1 MNERIDEIDDLE
13 ASGILENHPN
23 EEKEN
28 EENSNRSV
36 EDLKTIE
43 ELKRSKVVEAVQ
55 ASTVYNNLSEI
66 PGLNTREFLNSIVD
80 MYMVLDAKTPGN
92 PEYIDFESLNI
103 IINSVKEHEID
114 LVQNGI
120 VTNDDGTINKIE
132 SAEQIHDMTG
142 IPVSQILA
150 QNKYDNSF
158 EISNVKYNASSQQK
172 MFEVILGNCDG
183 DTKEAESIFNNY
195 MKQQRAMQKF
205 LDENKELKLTEK
217 DETPRVKGT
226 KFKIAGKEVEVTS
239 VVNSAA
245 FKQLK
250 GKKLTYL
257 GTHTYKYM
265 ETLEDVDI
273 IQLGYDYNIFDK
285 DIPDEKKQEYLQ
297 NLKEIQEKHPN
308 NKFINKMLDKNGNIN
323 FAKAV
328 AFAKI
333 FEKNY
338 NNEKNKVDL
347 EEYLKED
354 SIELFKM
361 DTPKK
366 RQFVLDIYIGSTSKD
381 EYTKKLAQDLLSRTK
396 SQGVELFSKDWGDLT
411 PEMVLNIYNSE
422 FTTDYKADSPNFKR
436 LIEMRKLNSL
446 TAEGKFDKIRYSIEN
461 QEKINIELPSSNEKK
476 SFSKISDR
484 VEILK
489 SQIKDLGMGNARR
502 EKEIEI
508 ANVLDKLE
516 FKGADCANALT
527 VKLLYA
533 KLCERDYALSHGK
546 YPETKEEKAYAY
558 KNLIAHTDANALSR
572 YMKRNPAIF
581 GDFVKDIQN
590 MDIKEVENML
600 EENRLKNSKENISLD
615 KLMGEVEYA
624 GIKGAEKD
632 LAVSEK
638 VADFKMKVAL
648 LRKYEKLYNKKKNI
662 SPEEKAEAKENFE
675 KYKEEFK
682 KNLRELPIAYKTS
695 AQVLRN
701 LEGNLTKKTQEE
713 IFKVIKDSIIE
724 EKEKVQKEEKETPI
738 SKIKKRRYIRKISK
752 DREQKLQEV
761 LNGKRDSMKAGE
773 ISRISLE
780 DKTKISED
788 KRAKMEEEFRK
799 IMQPEKYGKIADEA
813 SKNSEEKTQEDKSK
827 EETALTK
834 PKENRFLKF
843 LQDTFDLAGKAGEQI
858 VNGSQKA
865 AENIGNFVNNIGK
878 VQKNKAIKDAKDKLP
893 KEDAEK
899 VEKMYKEPEDK
910 SKEWIVS
917 KEVLEENKAKAKKDK
932 QQEKERQEQKDRQ
945 KSEQK
950 TVPTGPENAGGR

>member
-158 EISNVKYNASSQQK
+158 EISNVRYNASSQQK

-183 DTKEAESIFNNY
+183 DTKEANIIYNNY
-195 MKQQRAMQKF
+195 MKQQRAKEKF

-217 DETPRVKGT
+217 DKTPRVKGK

-297 NLKEIQEKHPN
+297 DLKEIQEKHPN

-366 RQFVLDIYIGSTSKD
+366 RQFLLDIYIGSTSKD

-461 QEKINIELPSSNEKK
+461 QGKNDIEFSSSNEKK
-476 SFSKISDR
+476 AFSKVSDR

-489 SQIKDLGMGNARR
+489 SQIKELGMGNARR

-516 FKGADCANALT
+516 FKGTDCANALT

-558 KNLIAHTDANALSR
+558 KNLVAHTDANALSQ

-581 GDFVKDIQN
+581 GDFIADVQN
-590 MDIKEVENML
+590 MDIKEVEKML
-600 EENRLKNSKENISLD
+600 EQNRLKSSKENISID
-615 KLMGEVEYA
+615 KLMKEVEYA
-624 GIKGAEKD
+624 GIKGGEKD
-632 LAVSEK
+632 LEVNEK
-638 VADFKMKVAL
+638 VVDFRMKLAL
-648 LRKYEKLYNKKKNI
+648 LRKYEKMAGKRNI
-662 SPEEKAEAKENFE
+662 SSEEKAEAKENFE

-682 KNLRELPIAYKTS
+682 KTLRELPTAYKTS
-695 AQVLRN
+695 ALVLRI
-701 LEGNLTKKTQEE
+701 LEGNLNKRTQEE

-724 EKEKVQKEEKETPI
+724 EKEKVQEEEKETLI
-738 SKIKKRRYIRKISK
+738 SKIKKWRDIRKISK
-752 DREQKLQEV
+752 DREQKLQDI
-761 LNGKRDSMKAGE
+761 LDGKRDVMKASE
-773 ISRISLE
+773 VSRISLE
-780 DKTKISED
+780 DKTKISEA
-788 KRAKMEEEFRK
+788 RAAKMDREFRK
-799 IMQPEKYGKIADEA
+799 AMQPEKYGKIDDKP
-813 SKNSEEKTQEDKSK
+813 SKTSKEKAQENKSK
-827 EETALTK
+827 EETSLTK
-834 PKENRFLKF
+834 PKENRILKF

>member
-158 EISNVKYNASSQQK
+158 EISNVRYNASSQQK

-183 DTKEAESIFNNY
+183 DTKEANIIYNNY
-195 MKQQRAMQKF
+195 MKQQRAKEKF

-217 DETPRVKGT
+217 DKTPRVKGK

-297 NLKEIQEKHPN
+297 DLKEIQEKHPN

-366 RQFVLDIYIGSTSKD
+366 RQFLLDIYIGSTSKD

-461 QEKINIELPSSNEKK
+461 QGKNDIEFSSSNEKK
-476 SFSKISDR
+476 AFSKVSDR

-489 SQIKDLGMGNARR
+489 SQIKELGMGNARR

-516 FKGADCANALT
+516 FKGTDCANALT

-558 KNLIAHTDANALSR
+558 KNLVAHTDANALSQ

-581 GDFVKDIQN
+581 GDFIADVQN
-590 MDIKEVENML
+590 MDIKEVEKML
-600 EENRLKNSKENISLD
+600 EQNRLKSSKENISID
-615 KLMGEVEYA
+615 KLMKEVEYA
-624 GIKGAEKD
+624 GIKGGEKD
-632 LAVSEK
+632 LEVNEK
-638 VADFKMKVAL
+638 VVDFRMKLAL
-648 LRKYEKLYNKKKNI
+648 LRKYEKMAGKRNI
-662 SPEEKAEAKENFE
+662 SSEEKAEAKENFE

-682 KNLRELPIAYKTS
+682 KTLRELPTAYKTS
-695 AQVLRN
+695 ALVLRI
-701 LEGNLTKKTQEE
+701 LEGNLNKRTQEE

-724 EKEKVQKEEKETPI
+724 EKEKVQEEEKETLI
-738 SKIKKRRYIRKISK
+738 SKIKKWRDIRKISK
-752 DREQKLQEV
+752 DREQKLQDI
-761 LNGKRDSMKAGE
+761 LDGKRDVMKASE
-773 ISRISLE
+773 VSRISLE
-780 DKTKISED
+780 DKTKISEA
-788 KRAKMEEEFRK
+788 RAAKMDREFRK
-799 IMQPEKYGKIADEA
+799 AMQPEKYGKIDDKP
-813 SKNSEEKTQEDKSK
+813 SKTSKEKAQENKSK

>member
-158 EISNVKYNASSQQK
+158 EISNVRYNASSQQK

-183 DTKEAESIFNNY
+183 DTKEANIIYNNY
-195 MKQQRAMQKF
+195 MKQQRAKEKF

-217 DETPRVKGT
+217 DKTPRVKGK

-297 NLKEIQEKHPN
+297 DLKEIQEKHPN

-366 RQFVLDIYIGSTSKD
+366 RQFLLDIYIGSTSKD

-411 PEMVLNIYNSE
+411 PEMVLNIFNSE
-422 FTTDYKADSPNFKR
+422 FATNYKEDSPTFKR
-436 LIEMRKLNSL
+436 FIEIRKLNSL
-446 TAEGKFDKIRYSIEN
+446 TAEAKFDKIRYSIEN
-461 QEKINIELPSSNEKK
+461 QGKNDIEFSSSNEKK
-476 SFSKISDR
+476 AFSKVSDR

-489 SQIKDLGMGNARR
+489 SQIKELGMGNARR

-516 FKGADCANALT
+516 FKGTDCANALT

-558 KNLIAHTDANALSR
+558 KNLVAHTDANALSQ

-581 GDFVKDIQN
+581 GDFITDVQN
-590 MDIKEVENML
+590 MDIKEVEKML
-600 EENRLKNSKENISLD
+600 EQNRLKSSKENISID
-615 KLMGEVEYA
+615 KLMKEVEYA
-624 GIKGAEKD
+624 GIKGGEKD
-632 LAVSEK
+632 LEVNEK
-638 VADFKMKVAL
+638 VVDFRMKLAL
-648 LRKYEKLYNKKKNI
+648 LRKYEKMAGKRNI
-662 SPEEKAEAKENFE
+662 SSEEKAEAKENFE

-682 KNLRELPIAYKTS
+682 KTLRELPTAYKTS
-695 AQVLRN
+695 ALVLRI
-701 LEGNLTKKTQEE
+701 LEGNLNKRTQEE

-724 EKEKVQKEEKETPI
+724 EKEKVQEEEKETLI
-738 SKIKKRRYIRKISK
+738 SKIKKWRDIRKISK
-752 DREQKLQEV
+752 DREQKLQDI
-761 LNGKRDSMKAGE
+761 LDGKRDVMKASE
-773 ISRISLE
+773 VSRISLE
-780 DKTKISED
+780 DKTKISEA
-788 KRAKMEEEFRK
+788 RAAKMDREFRK
-799 IMQPEKYGKIADEA
+799 AMQPEKYGKIDDKP
-813 SKNSEEKTQEDKSK
+813 SKTSKEKAQENKSK

>member
-158 EISNVKYNASSQQK
+158 EISNVRYNASSQQK
-172 MFEVILGNCDG
+172 MFEVVLGNCDG
-183 DTKEAESIFNNY
+183 DTKEAESIYNNY
-195 MKQQRAMQKF
+195 MKQQRAIQKF
-205 LDENKELKLTEK
+205 LDENKEPKLADK
-217 DETPRVKGT
+217 DEVPRVKGT

-297 NLKEIQEKHPN
+297 NLKEIQEKHPD

-354 SIELFKM
+354 SIELLKM
-361 DTPKK
+361 DIPNK
-366 RQFVLDIYIGSTSKD
+366 RQFLSDIYIATTSKD
-381 EYTKKLAQDLLSRTK
+381 KYRQQLARELLSRTK

-422 FTTDYKADSPNFKR
+422 FTTDYKADSPTFKR
-436 LIEMRKLNSL
+436 FIETRKLNSL
-446 TAEGKFDKIRYSIEN
+446 TAEAKFDKIRYSIEN
-461 QEKINIELPSSNEKK
+461 QGKNDIEFSSSNEKK
-476 SFSKISDR
+476 AFSKVSDR

-489 SQIKDLGMGNARR
+489 SQIKELGMGNARR

-516 FKGADCANALT
+516 FKGTDCANALT

-558 KNLIAHTDANALSR
+558 KNLVAHTDANALSQ

-581 GDFVKDIQN
+581 GDFIADVQN
-590 MDIKEVENML
+590 MDIKEVEKML
-600 EENRLKNSKENISLD
+600 EQNRLKSSKENISID
-615 KLMGEVEYA
+615 KLMKEVEYA
-624 GIKGAEKD
+624 GIKGGEKD
-632 LAVSEK
+632 LEVNEK
-638 VADFKMKVAL
+638 VVDFRMKLAL
-648 LRKYEKLYNKKKNI
+648 LRKYEKMAGKRNI
-662 SPEEKAEAKENFE
+662 SSEEKAEAKENFE

-682 KNLRELPIAYKTS
+682 KTLSELPTAYKTS
-695 AQVLRN
+695 ALVLRI
-701 LEGNLTKKTQEE
+701 LEGNLNKKTQEE

-724 EKEKVQKEEKETPI
+724 EKEKVQEEEKETLI
-738 SKIKKRRYIRKISK
+738 SKIKKWRDIRKISK
-752 DREQKLQEV
+752 DREQKLQDI
-761 LNGKRDSMKAGE
+761 LDGKRDVMKASE
-773 ISRISLE
+773 VSRISLE
-780 DKTKISED
+780 DKTKISEA
-788 KRAKMEEEFRK
+788 RAAKMDREFRK
-799 IMQPEKYGKIADEA
+799 AMQPEKYGKIDDKP
-813 SKNSEEKTQEDKSK
+813 SKTSKEKAQENKSK

>member
-158 EISNVKYNASSQQK
+158 EISNVRYNASSQQK

-183 DTKEAESIFNNY
+183 DTKEANIIYNNY
-195 MKQQRAMQKF
+195 MKQQRAKEKF

-217 DETPRVKGT
+217 DKTPRVKGT

-366 RQFVLDIYIGSTSKD
+366 RQFLLDIYIGSTSKD

-396 SQGVELFSKDWGDLT
+396 SQGVDLFSKDWGDLT

-461 QEKINIELPSSNEKK
+461 QGKNDIEFSSSNEKK
-476 SFSKISDR
+476 AFSKVSDR

-489 SQIKDLGMGNARR
+489 SQIKELGMGNARR

-516 FKGADCANALT
+516 FKGTDCANALT

-558 KNLIAHTDANALSR
+558 KNLVAHTDANALSQ

-581 GDFVKDIQN
+581 GDFIADVQN
-590 MDIKEVENML
+590 MDIKEVEKML
-600 EENRLKNSKENISLD
+600 EQNRLKSSKENISID
-615 KLMGEVEYA
+615 KLMKEVEYA
-624 GIKGAEKD
+624 GIKGGEKD
-632 LAVSEK
+632 LEVNEK
-638 VADFKMKVAL
+638 VVDFRMKLAL
-648 LRKYEKLYNKKKNI
+648 LRKYEKMAGKRNI
-662 SPEEKAEAKENFE
+662 SSEEKAEAKENFE

-682 KNLRELPIAYKTS
+682 KTLRELPTAYKTS
-695 AQVLRN
+695 ALVLRI
-701 LEGNLTKKTQEE
+701 LEGNLNKRTQEE

-724 EKEKVQKEEKETPI
+724 EKEKVQEEEKETLI
-738 SKIKKRRYIRKISK
+738 SKIKKWRDIRKISK
-752 DREQKLQEV
+752 DREQKLQDI
-761 LNGKRDSMKAGE
+761 LDGKRDVMKASE
-773 ISRISLE
+773 VSRISLE
-780 DKTKISED
+780 DKTKISEA
-788 KRAKMEEEFRK
+788 RAAKMDREFRK
-799 IMQPEKYGKIADEA
+799 AMQPEKYGKIDDKP
-813 SKNSEEKTQEDKSK
+813 SKTSKEKAQENKSK

>member
-1 MNERIDEIDDLE
+1 MNERIDEIDSLE
-13 ASGILENHPN
+13 ASGILENRQN
-23 EEKEN
+23 VDREN
-28 EENSNRSV
+28 EENLNRSID
-36 EDLKTIE
+36 DLRTID
-43 ELKRSKVVEAVQ
+43 ELKRSKVTEAVQ

-103 IINSVKEHEID
+103 IINTVKEHEID
-114 LVQNGI
+114 LIPNGI

-158 EISNVKYNASSQQK
+158 EISNVRYNASSQQK
-172 MFEVILGNCDG
+172 MFEVVLGNCDG
-183 DTKEAESIFNNY
+183 DTKEAESIYNNY
-195 MKQQRAMQKF
+195 MKQQRAIQKF
-205 LDENKELKLTEK
+205 LDKNKEPKLADK
-217 DETPRVKGT
+217 DEVPRVKGT

-297 NLKEIQEKHPN
+297 NLKEIQEKHPD

-354 SIELFKM
+354 SIELLKM
-361 DTPKK
+361 DIPNK
-366 RQFVLDIYIGSTSKD
+366 RQFLSDIYIATTSKD
-381 EYTKKLAQDLLSRTK
+381 KYRQQLARELLSRTK

-422 FTTDYKADSPNFKR
+422 FTTDYKANSPNFKR

-461 QEKINIELPSSNEKK
+461 QGKNDIEFSSSNEKK
-476 SFSKISDR
+476 AFSKVSDR

-489 SQIKDLGMGNARR
+489 SQIKELGMGNARR

-516 FKGADCANALT
+516 FKGTDCANALT

-558 KNLIAHTDANALSR
+558 KNLVAHTDANALSQ

-581 GDFVKDIQN
+581 GDFIADVQN
-590 MDIKEVENML
+590 MDIKEVEKML
-600 EENRLKNSKENISLD
+600 EQNRLKSSKENISID
-615 KLMGEVEYA
+615 KLMKEVEYA
-624 GIKGAEKD
+624 GIKGGEKD
-632 LAVSEK
+632 LEVNEK
-638 VADFKMKVAL
+638 VVDFRMKLAL
-648 LRKYEKLYNKKKNI
+648 LRKYEKMAGKRNI
-662 SPEEKAEAKENFE
+662 SSEEKAEAKENFE

-682 KNLRELPIAYKTS
+682 KTLSELPTAYKTS
-695 AQVLRN
+695 ALVLRI
-701 LEGNLTKKTQEE
+701 LEGNLNKKTQEE

-724 EKEKVQKEEKETPI
+724 EKEKVQEEEKETLI
-738 SKIKKRRYIRKISK
+738 SKIKKWRDIRKISK
-752 DREQKLQEV
+752 DREQKLQDI
-761 LNGKRDSMKAGE
+761 LDGKRDVMKASE
-773 ISRISLE
+773 VSRISLE
-780 DKTKISED
+780 DKTKISEA
-788 KRAKMEEEFRK
+788 RAAKMDREFRK
-799 IMQPEKYGKIADEA
+799 AMQPEKYGKIDDKP
-813 SKNSEEKTQEDKSK
+813 SKTSKEKAQENKSK

>member
-158 EISNVKYNASSQQK
+158 EISNVRYNASSQQK

-183 DTKEAESIFNNY
+183 DTKEANIIYNNY
-195 MKQQRAMQKF
+195 MKQQRAKEKF

-217 DETPRVKGT
+217 DKTPRVKGK

-245 FKQLK
+245 LKQLK

-366 RQFVLDIYIGSTSKD
+366 RQFLLDIYIGSTSKD

-422 FTTDYKADSPNFKR
+422 FTTDYKADSPTFKR
-436 LIEMRKLNSL
+436 FIETRKLNSL
-446 TAEGKFDKIRYSIEN
+446 TAEAKFDKIRYSIEN
-461 QEKINIELPSSNEKK
+461 QGKNDIEFSSSNEKK
-476 SFSKISDR
+476 AFSKVSDR

-489 SQIKDLGMGNARR
+489 SQIKELGMGNARR

-516 FKGADCANALT
+516 FKGTDCANALT

-558 KNLIAHTDANALSR
+558 KNLVAHTDANALSQ

-581 GDFVKDIQN
+581 GDFIADVQN
-590 MDIKEVENML
+590 MDIKEVEKML
-600 EENRLKNSKENISLD
+600 EQNRLKSSKENISID
-615 KLMGEVEYA
+615 KLMKEVEYA
-624 GIKGAEKD
+624 GIKGGEKD
-632 LAVSEK
+632 LEVNEK
-638 VADFKMKVAL
+638 VVDFRMKLAL
-648 LRKYEKLYNKKKNI
+648 LRKYEKMAGKRNI
-662 SPEEKAEAKENFE
+662 SSEEKAEAKENFE

-682 KNLRELPIAYKTS
+682 KTLRELPTAYKTS
-695 AQVLRN
+695 ALVLRI
-701 LEGNLTKKTQEE
+701 LEGNLNKRTQEE

-724 EKEKVQKEEKETPI
+724 EKEKVQEEEKETLI
-738 SKIKKRRYIRKISK
+738 SKIKKWRDIRKISK
-752 DREQKLQEV
+752 DREQKLQDI
-761 LNGKRDSMKAGE
+761 LDGKRDVMKASE
-773 ISRISLE
+773 VSRISLE
-780 DKTKISED
+780 DKTKISEA
-788 KRAKMEEEFRK
+788 RAAKMDREFRK
-799 IMQPEKYGKIADEA
+799 AMQPEKYGKIDDKP
-813 SKNSEEKTQEDKSK
+813 SKTSKEKAQENKSK

>member
-1 MNERIDEIDDLE
+1 MNERIDEIDSLE
-13 ASGILENHPN
+13 ASGILENRQN
-23 EEKEN
+23 VDREN
-28 EENSNRSV
+28 EENLNRSID
-36 EDLKTIE
+36 DLRTID
-43 ELKRSKVVEAVQ
+43 ELKRSKVTEAVQ

-103 IINSVKEHEID
+103 IINTVKEHEID
-114 LVQNGI
+114 LIPNGI

-158 EISNVKYNASSQQK
+158 EISNVRYNASSQQK
-172 MFEVILGNCDG
+172 MFEVVLGNCDG
-183 DTKEAESIFNNY
+183 DTKEAESIYNNY
-195 MKQQRAMQKF
+195 MKQQRAIQKF
-205 LDENKELKLTEK
+205 LDENKEPKLADK
-217 DETPRVKGT
+217 DEVPRVKGK
-226 KFKIAGKEVEVTS
+226 KFKIAGKEVEFTS
-239 VVNSAA
+239 ATNSVALKQ
-245 FKQLK
+245 FKEK
-250 GKKLTYL
+250 RLTYL
-257 GTHTYKYM
+257 GTHTYKSM

-297 NLKEIQEKHPN
+297 NLKEIQEKHPD

-354 SIELFKM
+354 SIELLKM
-361 DTPKK
+361 DIPNK
-366 RQFVLDIYIGSTSKD
+366 RQFLSDIYIATTSKD
-381 EYTKKLAQDLLSRTK
+381 KYRQQLARELLSRTK
-396 SQGVELFSKDWGDLT
+396 SQGVDLFSKDWGDLT
-411 PEMVLNIYNSE
+411 PEMVLNIFNSE
-422 FTTDYKADSPNFKR
+422 FATNYKEDSPTFKR
-436 LIEMRKLNSL
+436 FIEIRKLNSL
-446 TAEGKFDKIRYSIEN
+446 TAEAKFDKIRYSIEN
-461 QEKINIELPSSNEKK
+461 QVENDIEFSSSNEKK
-476 SFSKISDR
+476 AFSKVSDR

-489 SQIKDLGMGNARR
+489 SQIKELGMGNARR

-516 FKGADCANALT
+516 FKGTDCANALT

-558 KNLIAHTDANALSR
+558 KNLVAHTDANALSQ

-581 GDFVKDIQN
+581 GDFIADVQN
-590 MDIKEVENML
+590 MDIKEVEKML
-600 EENRLKNSKENISLD
+600 EQNRLKSSKENISID
-615 KLMGEVEYA
+615 KLMKEVEYA
-624 GIKGAEKD
+624 GIKGGEKD
-632 LAVSEK
+632 LEVNEK
-638 VADFKMKVAL
+638 VVDFKMKLAL
-648 LRKYEKLYNKKKNI
+648 LRKYEKMAGKRNI
-662 SPEEKAEAKENFE
+662 SSEEKAEAKENFE

-682 KNLRELPIAYKTS
+682 KTLRELPTAYKTS
-695 AQVLRN
+695 ALVLRS
-701 LEGNLTKKTQEE
+701 LEGNLNKRTQEE

-724 EKEKVQKEEKETPI
+724 EKEKVQEEEKETLI
-738 SKIKKRRYIRKISK
+738 SKIKKWRDIRKISK
-752 DREQKLQEV
+752 DREQKLQDI
-761 LNGKRDSMKAGE
+761 LGGKRDVMKASE
-773 ISRISLE
+773 VSRISLE
-780 DKTKISED
+780 DKTKISEA
-788 KRAKMEEEFRK
+788 RAAKMDREFRK
-799 IMQPEKYGKIADEA
+799 VMQPEKYGKIDDKP
-813 SKNSEEKTQEDKSK
+813 SKTSKEKAQENKSK

>member
-13 ASGILENHPN
+13 ASGILENRQN
-23 EEKEN
+23 VDREN
-28 EENSNRSV
+28 EENLNRSID
-36 EDLKTIE
+36 DLRTID
-43 ELKRSKVVEAVQ
+43 ELKRSKVTEAVQ

-80 MYMVLDAKTPGN
+80 MYMVLDAKTLGN

-158 EISNVKYNASSQQK
+158 EISNVRYNASSQQK

-183 DTKEAESIFNNY
+183 DTKEADIIYNNY
-195 MKQQRAMQKF
+195 MKQQRAKEKF

-354 SIELFKM
+354 SIELLKM
-361 DTPKK
+361 DIPNK
-366 RQFVLDIYIGSTSKD
+366 RQFLSDIYIATTSKD
-381 EYTKKLAQDLLSRTK
+381 KYRQQLARELLSRTK
-396 SQGVELFSKDWGDLT
+396 SQGVDLFSKDWGDLT
-411 PEMVLNIYNSE
+411 PEMVLNIFNSE
-422 FTTDYKADSPNFKR
+422 LATNYKEDSPTFKR
-436 LIEMRKLNSL
+436 FIEIRKLNSL
-446 TAEGKFDKIRYSIEN
+446 TAEAKFDKIRYSIEN
-461 QEKINIELPSSNEKK
+461 QGKNDIEFSSSNEKK
-476 SFSKISDR
+476 AFSKISDR

-558 KNLIAHTDANALSR
+558 KNLIAHTDANALSQ

-581 GDFVKDIQN
+581 GDFIADVQN
-590 MDIKEVENML
+590 MDIKEVEKML
-600 EENRLKNSKENISLD
+600 EQNRLKSSKENISID
-615 KLMGEVEYA
+615 KLMKEVEYA
-624 GIKGAEKD
+624 GIKGGEKD
-632 LAVSEK
+632 LEVNEK
-638 VADFKMKVAL
+638 VVDFKMKLAL
-648 LRKYEKLYNKKKNI
+648 LRKYEKMAGKRNI
-662 SPEEKAEAKENFE
+662 SSEEKAEAKENFE

-682 KNLRELPIAYKTS
+682 KTLSELPTAYKTS
-695 AQVLRN
+695 ALVLRS
-701 LEGNLTKKTQEE
+701 LEGNLNKRTQEE

-724 EKEKVQKEEKETPI
+724 EKEKVQEEEKETLI
-738 SKIKKRRYIRKISK
+738 SKIKKWRDIRKISK
-752 DREQKLQEV
+752 DREQKLQDI
-761 LNGKRDSMKAGE
+761 LDGKRDVMKASE
-773 ISRISLE
+773 VSRISLE
-780 DKTKISED
+780 DKTKISEA
-788 KRAKMEEEFRK
+788 RAAKMDREFRK
-799 IMQPEKYGKIADEA
+799 AMQPEKYGKIDDKP
-813 SKNSEEKTQEDKSK
+813 SKTSKEKAQENKSK

>member
-158 EISNVKYNASSQQK
+158 EISNVRYNASSQQK
-172 MFEVILGNCDG
+172 MFEVVLGNCDG
-183 DTKEAESIFNNY
+183 DTKEANIIYNNY
-195 MKQQRAMQKF
+195 MKQQRAIQKF

-217 DETPRVKGT
+217 DKTPRVKGK

-297 NLKEIQEKHPN
+297 NLKEIQEKHPD

-354 SIELFKM
+354 SIELLKM
-361 DTPKK
+361 DIPNK
-366 RQFVLDIYIGSTSKD
+366 RQFLSDIYIATTSKD
-381 EYTKKLAQDLLSRTK
+381 KYRQQLARELLSRTK
-396 SQGVELFSKDWGDLT
+396 SQGVDLFSKDWGDLT
-411 PEMVLNIYNSE
+411 PEMVLNIFNSE
-422 FTTDYKADSPNFKR
+422 FATNYKEDSPTFKR
-436 LIEMRKLNSL
+436 FIEIRKLNSL
-446 TAEGKFDKIRYSIEN
+446 TAEAKFDKIRYSIEN
-461 QEKINIELPSSNEKK
+461 QGKNDIEFSSSNEKK
-476 SFSKISDR
+476 AFSKVSDR

-489 SQIKDLGMGNARR
+489 SQIKELGMGNARR

-516 FKGADCANALT
+516 FKGTDCANALT

-558 KNLIAHTDANALSR
+558 KNLVAHTDANALSQ

-581 GDFVKDIQN
+581 GDFIADVQN
-590 MDIKEVENML
+590 MDIKEVEKML
-600 EENRLKNSKENISLD
+600 EQNRLKSSKENISID
-615 KLMGEVEYA
+615 KLMKEVEYA
-624 GIKGAEKD
+624 GIKGGEKD
-632 LAVSEK
+632 LEVNEK
-638 VADFKMKVAL
+638 VVDFRMKLAL
-648 LRKYEKLYNKKKNI
+648 LRKYEKMAGKRNI
-662 SPEEKAEAKENFE
+662 SSEEKAEAKENFE

-682 KNLRELPIAYKTS
+682 KTLRELPTAYKTS
-695 AQVLRN
+695 ALVLRI
-701 LEGNLTKKTQEE
+701 LEGNLNKKTQEE

-724 EKEKVQKEEKETPI
+724 EKEKVQEEEKETLI
-738 SKIKKRRYIRKISK
+738 SKIKKWRDIRKISK
-752 DREQKLQEV
+752 DREQKLQDI
-761 LNGKRDSMKAGE
+761 LDGKRDVMKASE
-773 ISRISLE
+773 VSRISLE
-780 DKTKISED
+780 DKTKISEA
-788 KRAKMEEEFRK
+788 RAAKMDREFRK
-799 IMQPEKYGKIADEA
+799 AMQPEKYGKIDDKP
-813 SKNSEEKTQEDKSK
+813 SKTSKEKAQENKSK

-950 TVPTGPENAGGR
+950 TVTTGPENAGGR

>member
-158 EISNVKYNASSQQK
+158 EISNVRYNASSQQK

-183 DTKEAESIFNNY
+183 DTKEANIIYNNY
-195 MKQQRAMQKF
+195 MKQQRAKEKF

-217 DETPRVKGT
+217 DKTPRVKGT

-245 FKQLK
+245 LKQLK

-297 NLKEIQEKHPN
+297 NLKEIQEKHPD

-366 RQFVLDIYIGSTSKD
+366 RQFLLDIYIGSTSKD

-461 QEKINIELPSSNEKK
+461 QGKNDIEFSSSNEKK
-476 SFSKISDR
+476 AFSKVSDR

-489 SQIKDLGMGNARR
+489 SQIKELGMGNARR

-516 FKGADCANALT
+516 FKGTDCANALT

-558 KNLIAHTDANALSR
+558 KNLVAHTDANALSQ

-581 GDFVKDIQN
+581 GDFIADVQN
-590 MDIKEVENML
+590 MDIKEVEKML
-600 EENRLKNSKENISLD
+600 EQNRLKSSKENISID
-615 KLMGEVEYA
+615 KLMKEVEYA
-624 GIKGAEKD
+624 GIKGGEKD
-632 LAVSEK
+632 LEVNEK
-638 VADFKMKVAL
+638 VVDFRMKLAL
-648 LRKYEKLYNKKKNI
+648 LRKYEKMAGKRNI
-662 SPEEKAEAKENFE
+662 SSEEKAEAKENFE

-682 KNLRELPIAYKTS
+682 KTLRELPTAYKTS
-695 AQVLRN
+695 ALVLRI
-701 LEGNLTKKTQEE
+701 LEGNLNKRTQEE

-724 EKEKVQKEEKETPI
+724 EKEKVQEEEKETLI
-738 SKIKKRRYIRKISK
+738 SKIKKWRDIRKISK
-752 DREQKLQEV
+752 DREQKLQDI
-761 LNGKRDSMKAGE
+761 LDGKRDVMKASE
-773 ISRISLE
+773 VSRISLE
-780 DKTKISED
+780 DKTKISEA
-788 KRAKMEEEFRK
+788 RAAKMDREFRK
-799 IMQPEKYGKIADEA
+799 AMQPEKYGKIDDKP
-813 SKNSEEKTQEDKSK
+813 SKTSKEKAQENKSK

>member
-114 LVQNGI
+114 LIPNGI

-461 QEKINIELPSSNEKK
+461 QGKNDIEFSSSNEKK
-476 SFSKISDR
+476 AFSKVSDR

-489 SQIKDLGMGNARR
+489 SQIKELGMGNARR

-516 FKGADCANALT
+516 FKGTDCANALT

-558 KNLIAHTDANALSR
+558 KNLVAHTDANALSQ

-581 GDFVKDIQN
+581 GDFIADVQN
-590 MDIKEVENML
+590 MDIKEVEKML
-600 EENRLKNSKENISLD
+600 EQNRLKSSKENISID
-615 KLMGEVEYA
+615 KLMKEVEYA
-624 GIKGAEKD
+624 GIKGGEKD
-632 LAVSEK
+632 LEVNEK
-638 VADFKMKVAL
+638 VVDFRMKLAL
-648 LRKYEKLYNKKKNI
+648 LRKYEKMAGKRNI
-662 SPEEKAEAKENFE
+662 SSEEKAEAKENFE

-682 KNLRELPIAYKTS
+682 KTLRELPTAYKTS
-695 AQVLRN
+695 ALVLRI
-701 LEGNLTKKTQEE
+701 LEGNLNKRTQEE

-724 EKEKVQKEEKETPI
+724 EKEKVQEEEKETLI
-738 SKIKKRRYIRKISK
+738 SKIKKWRDIRKISK
-752 DREQKLQEV
+752 DREQKLQDI
-761 LNGKRDSMKAGE
+761 LDGKRDVMKASE
-773 ISRISLE
+773 VSRISLE
-780 DKTKISED
+780 DKTKISEA
-788 KRAKMEEEFRK
+788 RAAKMDREFRK
-799 IMQPEKYGKIADEA
+799 AMQPEKYGKIDDKP
-813 SKNSEEKTQEDKSK
+813 SKTSKEKAQENKSK

-834 PKENRFLKF
+834 PKENRILKF

>member
-195 MKQQRAMQKF
+195 MKQQRAIQKF
-205 LDENKELKLTEK
+205 LDENKEPKLADK
-217 DETPRVKGT
+217 DEVPRVKGK

-245 FKQLK
+245 LKQLK

-354 SIELFKM
+354 SIELLKM
-361 DTPKK
+361 DIPNK
-366 RQFVLDIYIGSTSKD
+366 RQFLSDIYIATTSKD
-381 EYTKKLAQDLLSRTK
+381 KYRQQLARELLSRTK

-461 QEKINIELPSSNEKK
+461 QGKNDIEFSSSNEKK
-476 SFSKISDR
+476 AFSKVSDR

-489 SQIKDLGMGNARR
+489 SQIKELGMGNARR

-516 FKGADCANALT
+516 FKGTDCANALT

-558 KNLIAHTDANALSR
+558 KNLVAHTDANALSQ

-581 GDFVKDIQN
+581 GDFIADVQN
-590 MDIKEVENML
+590 MDIKEVEKML
-600 EENRLKNSKENISLD
+600 EQNRLKSSKENISID
-615 KLMGEVEYA
+615 KLMKEVEYA
-624 GIKGAEKD
+624 GIKGGEKD
-632 LAVSEK
+632 LEVNEK
-638 VADFKMKVAL
+638 VVDFRMKLAL
-648 LRKYEKLYNKKKNI
+648 LRKYEKMAGKRNI
-662 SPEEKAEAKENFE
+662 SSEEKAEAKENFE

-682 KNLRELPIAYKTS
+682 KTLSELPTAYKTS
-695 AQVLRN
+695 ALVLRN

-738 SKIKKRRYIRKISK
+738 SKIKKWRDIRKISK
-752 DREQKLQEV
+752 DREQKLQDI
-761 LNGKRDSMKAGE
+761 LDGKRDVMKASE
-773 ISRISLE
+773 VSRISLE

>member
-158 EISNVKYNASSQQK
+158 EISNVRYNASSQQK

-183 DTKEAESIFNNY
+183 DTKEANIIYNNY
-195 MKQQRAMQKF
+195 MKQQRAKEKF

-217 DETPRVKGT
+217 DKTPRVKGK

-366 RQFVLDIYIGSTSKD
+366 RQFLLDIYIGSTSKD

-461 QEKINIELPSSNEKK
+461 QGKNDIEFSSSNEKK
-476 SFSKISDR
+476 AFSKVSDR

-489 SQIKDLGMGNARR
+489 SQIKELGMGNARR

-516 FKGADCANALT
+516 FKGTDCANALT

-558 KNLIAHTDANALSR
+558 KNLVAHTDANALSQ

-581 GDFVKDIQN
+581 GDFIADVQN
-590 MDIKEVENML
+590 MDIKEVEKML
-600 EENRLKNSKENISLD
+600 EQNRLKSSKENISID
-615 KLMGEVEYA
+615 KLMKEVEYA
-624 GIKGAEKD
+624 GIKGGEKD
-632 LAVSEK
+632 LEVNEK
-638 VADFKMKVAL
+638 VVDFRMKLAL
-648 LRKYEKLYNKKKNI
+648 LRKYEKMAGKRNI
-662 SPEEKAEAKENFE
+662 SSEEKAEAKENFE

-682 KNLRELPIAYKTS
+682 KTLRELPTAYKTS
-695 AQVLRN
+695 ALVLRI
-701 LEGNLTKKTQEE
+701 LEGNLNKKTQEE

-724 EKEKVQKEEKETPI
+724 EKEKVQEEEKETLI
-738 SKIKKRRYIRKISK
+738 SKIKKWRDIRKISK
-752 DREQKLQEV
+752 DREQKLQDI
-761 LNGKRDSMKAGE
+761 LDGKRDVMKASE
-773 ISRISLE
+773 VSRISLE
-780 DKTKISED
+780 DKTKISEA
-788 KRAKMEEEFRK
+788 RAAKMDREFRK
-799 IMQPEKYGKIADEA
+799 AMQPEKYGKIDDKP
-813 SKNSEEKTQEDKSK
+813 SKTSKEKAQENKSK

>member
-205 LDENKELKLTEK
+205 LDKNKELKLTEK

-297 NLKEIQEKHPN
+297 NLKEIQEKHPD

-558 KNLIAHTDANALSR
+558 KNLVAHTDANALSQ

-581 GDFVKDIQN
+581 GDFIADVQN
-590 MDIKEVENML
+590 MDIKEVEKML
-600 EENRLKNSKENISLD
+600 EQNRLKSSKENISID
-615 KLMGEVEYA
+615 KLMKEVEYA
-624 GIKGAEKD
+624 GIKGGEKD
-632 LAVSEK
+632 LEVNEK
-638 VADFKMKVAL
+638 VVDFRMKLAL
-648 LRKYEKLYNKKKNI
+648 LRKYEKMAGKRNI
-662 SPEEKAEAKENFE
+662 SSEEKAEAKENFE

-682 KNLRELPIAYKTS
+682 KTLRELPTAYKTS
-695 AQVLRN
+695 ALVLRI
-701 LEGNLTKKTQEE
+701 LEGNLNKKTQEE

-724 EKEKVQKEEKETPI
+724 EKEKVQEEEKETLI
-738 SKIKKRRYIRKISK
+738 SKIKKWRDIRKISK
-752 DREQKLQEV
+752 DREQKLQDI
-761 LNGKRDSMKAGE
+761 LDGKRDVMKASE
-773 ISRISLE
+773 VSRISLE
-780 DKTKISED
+780 DKTKISEA
-788 KRAKMEEEFRK
+788 RAAKMDREFRK
-799 IMQPEKYGKIADEA
+799 AMQPEKYGKIDDKP
-813 SKNSEEKTQEDKSK
+813 SKTSKEKAQENKSK

>member
-158 EISNVKYNASSQQK
+158 EISNVRYNASSQQK

-183 DTKEAESIFNNY
+183 DTKEANIIYNNY
-195 MKQQRAMQKF
+195 MKQQRAKEKF

-217 DETPRVKGT
+217 DKTPRVKGT

-366 RQFVLDIYIGSTSKD
+366 RQFLLDIYIGSTSKD

-461 QEKINIELPSSNEKK
+461 QGKNDIEFSSSNEKK
-476 SFSKISDR
+476 AFSKVSDR

-489 SQIKDLGMGNARR
+489 SQIKELGMGNARR

-516 FKGADCANALT
+516 FKGTDCANALT

-558 KNLIAHTDANALSR
+558 KNLVAHTDANALSQ

-581 GDFVKDIQN
+581 GDFIADVQN
-590 MDIKEVENML
+590 MDIKEVEKML
-600 EENRLKNSKENISLD
+600 EQNRLKSSKENISID
-615 KLMGEVEYA
+615 KLMKEVEYA
-624 GIKGAEKD
+624 GIKGGEKD
-632 LAVSEK
+632 LEVNEK
-638 VADFKMKVAL
+638 VVDFKMKLAL
-648 LRKYEKLYNKKKNI
+648 LRKYEKMAGKRNI
-662 SPEEKAEAKENFE
+662 SSEEKAEAKENFE

-682 KNLRELPIAYKTS
+682 KTLRELPTAYKTS
-695 AQVLRN
+695 ALVLRS
-701 LEGNLTKKTQEE
+701 LEGNLNKRTQEE

-724 EKEKVQKEEKETPI
+724 EKEKVQEEEKETLI
-738 SKIKKRRYIRKISK
+738 SKIKKWRDIRKISK
-752 DREQKLQEV
+752 DREQKLQDI
-761 LNGKRDSMKAGE
+761 LDGKRDVMKASE
-773 ISRISLE
+773 VSRISLE
-780 DKTKISED
+780 DKTKISEA
-788 KRAKMEEEFRK
+788 RAAKMDREFRK
-799 IMQPEKYGKIADEA
+799 AMQPEKYGKIDDKP
-813 SKNSEEKTQEDKSK
+813 SKTSKEKAQENKSK

>member
-158 EISNVKYNASSQQK
+158 EISNVRYNASSQQK

-183 DTKEAESIFNNY
+183 DTKEANIIYNNY
-195 MKQQRAMQKF
+195 MKQQRAKEKF

-217 DETPRVKGT
+217 DKTPRVKGT

-297 NLKEIQEKHPN
+297 DLKEIQEKHPN

-366 RQFVLDIYIGSTSKD
+366 RQFLLDIYIGSTSKD

-422 FTTDYKADSPNFKR
+422 FTTDYKADSPTFKR
-436 LIEMRKLNSL
+436 FIETRKLNSL
-446 TAEGKFDKIRYSIEN
+446 TAEAKFDKIRYSIEN
-461 QEKINIELPSSNEKK
+461 QGKNDIEFSSSNEKK
-476 SFSKISDR
+476 AFSKVSDR

-489 SQIKDLGMGNARR
+489 SQIKELGMGNARR

-516 FKGADCANALT
+516 FKGTDCANALT

-558 KNLIAHTDANALSR
+558 KNLVAHTDANALSQ

-590 MDIKEVENML
+590 MDIKEDEKML
-600 EENRLKNSKENISLD
+600 EQNRLKSSKENISID
-615 KLMGEVEYA
+615 KLMKEVEYA
-624 GIKGAEKD
+624 GIKGGEKD
-632 LAVSEK
+632 LEVNEK
-638 VADFKMKVAL
+638 VVDFRMKLAL
-648 LRKYEKLYNKKKNI
+648 LRKYEKMAGKRNI
-662 SPEEKAEAKENFE
+662 SSEEKAEAKENFE

-682 KNLRELPIAYKTS
+682 KTLSELPTAYKTS
-695 AQVLRN
+695 ALVLRN

-724 EKEKVQKEEKETPI
+724 EKEKVQEEEKETLI
-738 SKIKKRRYIRKISK
+738 SKIKKWRDIRKISK
-752 DREQKLQEV
+752 DREQKLQDI
-761 LNGKRDSMKAGE
+761 LDGKRDVMKASE
-773 ISRISLE
+773 VSRISLE
-780 DKTKISED
+780 DKTKISEA
-788 KRAKMEEEFRK
+788 RAAKMDREFRK
-799 IMQPEKYGKIADEA
+799 AMQPEKYGKIDDKP
-813 SKNSEEKTQEDKSK
+813 SKTSKEKAQENKSK

>member
-158 EISNVKYNASSQQK
+158 EISNVRYNASSQQK

-183 DTKEAESIFNNY
+183 DTKEANIIYNNY
-195 MKQQRAMQKF
+195 MKQQRAKEKF

-217 DETPRVKGT
+217 DKTPRVKGK

-354 SIELFKM
+354 SIELLKM
-361 DTPKK
+361 DIPNK
-366 RQFVLDIYIGSTSKD
+366 RQFLSDIYIATTSKD
-381 EYTKKLAQDLLSRTK
+381 KYRQQLARELLSRTK

-461 QEKINIELPSSNEKK
+461 QGKNDIEFSSSNEKK
-476 SFSKISDR
+476 AFSKVSDR

-489 SQIKDLGMGNARR
+489 SQIKELGMGNARR

-516 FKGADCANALT
+516 FKGTDCANALT

-558 KNLIAHTDANALSR
+558 KNLVAHTDANALSQ

-581 GDFVKDIQN
+581 GDFIADVQN
-590 MDIKEVENML
+590 MDIKEVEKML
-600 EENRLKNSKENISLD
+600 EQNRLKSSKENISID
-615 KLMGEVEYA
+615 KLMKEVEYA
-624 GIKGAEKD
+624 GIKGGEKD
-632 LAVSEK
+632 LEVNEK
-638 VADFKMKVAL
+638 VVDFRMKLAL
-648 LRKYEKLYNKKKNI
+648 LRKYEKMAGKRNI
-662 SPEEKAEAKENFE
+662 SSEEKAEAKENFE

-682 KNLRELPIAYKTS
+682 KTLRELPTAYKTS
-695 AQVLRN
+695 ALVLRI
-701 LEGNLTKKTQEE
+701 LEGNLNKRTQEE

-724 EKEKVQKEEKETPI
+724 EKEKVQEEEKETLI
-738 SKIKKRRYIRKISK
+738 SKIKKWRDIRKISK
-752 DREQKLQEV
+752 DREQKLQDI
-761 LNGKRDSMKAGE
+761 LDGKRDVMKASE
-773 ISRISLE
+773 VSRISLE
-780 DKTKISED
+780 DKTKISEA
-788 KRAKMEEEFRK
+788 RAAKMDREFRK
-799 IMQPEKYGKIADEA
+799 AMQPEKYGKIDDKP
-813 SKNSEEKTQEDKSK
+813 SKTSKEKAQENKSK

>member
-158 EISNVKYNASSQQK
+158 EISNVRYNASSQQK

-183 DTKEAESIFNNY
+183 DTKEANIIYNNY
-195 MKQQRAMQKF
+195 MKQQRAKEKF

-217 DETPRVKGT
+217 DKTPRVKGT

-245 FKQLK
+245 LKQLK

-297 NLKEIQEKHPN
+297 NLKEIQEKHPD

-366 RQFVLDIYIGSTSKD
+366 RQFLLDIYIGSTSKD

-422 FTTDYKADSPNFKR
+422 FTTDYKADSPTFKR
-436 LIEMRKLNSL
+436 FIETRKLNSL
-446 TAEGKFDKIRYSIEN
+446 TAEAKFDKIRYSIEN
-461 QEKINIELPSSNEKK
+461 QGKNDIEFSSSNEKK
-476 SFSKISDR
+476 AFSKVSDR

-489 SQIKDLGMGNARR
+489 SQIKELGMGNARR

-516 FKGADCANALT
+516 FKGTDCANALT

-558 KNLIAHTDANALSR
+558 KNLVAHTDANALSQ

-581 GDFVKDIQN
+581 GDFIADVQN
-590 MDIKEVENML
+590 MDIKEVEKML
-600 EENRLKNSKENISLD
+600 EQNRLKSSKENISID
-615 KLMGEVEYA
+615 KLMKEVEYA
-624 GIKGAEKD
+624 GIKGGEKD
-632 LAVSEK
+632 LEVNEK
-638 VADFKMKVAL
+638 VVDFRMKLAL
-648 LRKYEKLYNKKKNI
+648 LRKYEKMAGKRNI
-662 SPEEKAEAKENFE
+662 SSEEKAEAKENFE

-682 KNLRELPIAYKTS
+682 KTLRELPTAYKTS
-695 AQVLRN
+695 ALVLRI
-701 LEGNLTKKTQEE
+701 LEGNLNKRTQEE

-724 EKEKVQKEEKETPI
+724 EKEKVQEEEKETLI
-738 SKIKKRRYIRKISK
+738 SKIKKWRDIRKISK
-752 DREQKLQEV
+752 DREQKLQDI
-761 LNGKRDSMKAGE
+761 LDGKRDVMKASE
-773 ISRISLE
+773 VSRISLE
-780 DKTKISED
+780 DKTKISEA
-788 KRAKMEEEFRK
+788 RAAKMDREFRK
-799 IMQPEKYGKIADEA
+799 AMQPEKYGKIDDKP
-813 SKNSEEKTQEDKSK
+813 SKTSKEKAQENKSK

>member
-158 EISNVKYNASSQQK
+158 EISNVRYNASSQQK

-183 DTKEAESIFNNY
+183 DTKEANIIYNNY
-195 MKQQRAMQKF
+195 MKQQRAKEKF

-217 DETPRVKGT
+217 DKTPRVKGT

-366 RQFVLDIYIGSTSKD
+366 RQFLLDIYIGSTSKD

-461 QEKINIELPSSNEKK
+461 QGKNDIEFSSSNEKK
-476 SFSKISDR
+476 AFSKVSDR

-489 SQIKDLGMGNARR
+489 SQIKELGMGNARR

-516 FKGADCANALT
+516 FKGTDCANALT

-558 KNLIAHTDANALSR
+558 KNLVAHTDANALSQ

-581 GDFVKDIQN
+581 GDFIADVQN
-590 MDIKEVENML
+590 MDIKEVEKML
-600 EENRLKNSKENISLD
+600 EQNRLKSSKENISID
-615 KLMGEVEYA
+615 KLMKEVEYA
-624 GIKGAEKD
+624 GIKGGEKD
-632 LAVSEK
+632 LEVNEK
-638 VADFKMKVAL
+638 VVDFRMKLAL
-648 LRKYEKLYNKKKNI
+648 LRKYEKMAGKRNI
-662 SPEEKAEAKENFE
+662 SSEEKAEAKENFE

-682 KNLRELPIAYKTS
+682 KTLRELPTAYKTS
-695 AQVLRN
+695 ALVLRI
-701 LEGNLTKKTQEE
+701 LEGNLNKRTQEE

-724 EKEKVQKEEKETPI
+724 EKEKVQEEEKETLI
-738 SKIKKRRYIRKISK
+738 SKIKKWRDIRKISK
-752 DREQKLQEV
+752 DREQKLQDI
-761 LNGKRDSMKAGE
+761 LDGKRDVMKASE
-773 ISRISLE
+773 VSRISLE
-780 DKTKISED
+780 DKTKISEA
-788 KRAKMEEEFRK
+788 RAAKMDREFRK
-799 IMQPEKYGKIADEA
+799 AMQPEKYGKIDDKP
-813 SKNSEEKTQEDKSK
+813 SKTSKEKAQENKSK

>member
-1 MNERIDEIDDLE
+1 MNERIDEIDSLE
-13 ASGILENHPN
+13 ASGILENRQN
-23 EEKEN
+23 VDREN
-28 EENSNRSV
+28 EENLNRSID
-36 EDLKTIE
+36 DLRTID
-43 ELKRSKVVEAVQ
+43 ELKRSKVTEAVQ

-103 IINSVKEHEID
+103 IINTVKEHEID
-114 LVQNGI
+114 LIPNGI

-158 EISNVKYNASSQQK
+158 EISNVRYNASSQQK
-172 MFEVILGNCDG
+172 MFEVVLGNCDG
-183 DTKEAESIFNNY
+183 DTKEANIIYNNY
-195 MKQQRAMQKF
+195 MKQQRAIQKF

-217 DETPRVKGT
+217 DKTPRVKGT

-265 ETLEDVDI
+265 KTLEDVDI

-297 NLKEIQEKHPN
+297 NLKEIQEKHPD

-354 SIELFKM
+354 SIELLKM
-361 DTPKK
+361 DIPNK
-366 RQFVLDIYIGSTSKD
+366 RQFLSDIYIATTSKD
-381 EYTKKLAQDLLSRTK
+381 KYRQQLARELLSRTK

-422 FTTDYKADSPNFKR
+422 FTTDYKADSPTFKR
-436 LIEMRKLNSL
+436 FIETRKLNSL
-446 TAEGKFDKIRYSIEN
+446 TAEAKFDKIRYSIEN
-461 QEKINIELPSSNEKK
+461 QGKNDIEFSSSNEKK
-476 SFSKISDR
+476 AFSKVSDR

-489 SQIKDLGMGNARR
+489 SQIKELGMGNARR

-516 FKGADCANALT
+516 FKGTDCANALT

-558 KNLIAHTDANALSR
+558 KNLVAHTDANALSQ

-581 GDFVKDIQN
+581 GDFIADVQN
-590 MDIKEVENML
+590 MDIKEVEKML
-600 EENRLKNSKENISLD
+600 EQNRLKSSKENISID
-615 KLMGEVEYA
+615 KLMKEVEYA
-624 GIKGAEKD
+624 GIKGGEKD
-632 LAVSEK
+632 LEVNEK
-638 VADFKMKVAL
+638 VVDFRMKLAL
-648 LRKYEKLYNKKKNI
+648 LRKYEKMAGKRNI
-662 SPEEKAEAKENFE
+662 SSEEKAEAKENFE

-682 KNLRELPIAYKTS
+682 KTLSELPTAYKTS
-695 AQVLRN
+695 ALVLRI
-701 LEGNLTKKTQEE
+701 LEGNLNKKTQEE

-724 EKEKVQKEEKETPI
+724 EKEKVQEEEKETLI
-738 SKIKKRRYIRKISK
+738 SKIKKWRDIRKISK
-752 DREQKLQEV
+752 DREQKLQDI
-761 LNGKRDSMKAGE
+761 LDGKRDVMKASE
-773 ISRISLE
+773 VSRISLE
-780 DKTKISED
+780 DKTKISEA
-788 KRAKMEEEFRK
+788 RAAKMDREFRK
-799 IMQPEKYGKIADEA
+799 AMQPEKYGKIDDKP
-813 SKNSEEKTQEDKSK
+813 SKTSKEKAQENKSK

>member
-13 ASGILENHPN
+13 ASGILENRQST
-23 EEKEN
+23 EREN
-28 EENSNRSV
+28 EDNSNRSI
-36 EDLKTIE
+36 EDLRTIE
-43 ELKRSKVVEAVQ
+43 ELKRSKVAEAVQ

-80 MYMVLDAKTPGN
+80 MYMLLDAKAPGN

-120 VTNDDGTINKIE
+120 VTNDDGSINRIE
-132 SAEQIHDMTG
+132 SAEQIRDMTG

-150 QNKYDNSF
+150 QNKYENNF

-183 DTKEAESIFNNY
+183 DTKEASNILNNY
-195 MKQQRAMQKF
+195 MKQQKAIRNF
-205 LDENKELKLTEK
+205 LDENEGQEFVDK
-217 DETPRVKGT
+217 DETPRVKGA

-239 VVNSAA
+239 AVNSAA
-245 FKQLK
+245 LKQLK
-250 GKKLTYL
+250 GKKITYA
-257 GTHTYKYM
+257 GTHTYKSM

-285 DIPDEKKQEYLQ
+285 DISDEKKQEYLQ
-297 NLKEIQEKHPN
+297 DLKEIQEKHPN

-347 EEYLKED
+347 VEYIQED
-354 SIELFKM
+354 SIELLKM
-361 DTPKK
+361 DIQQK
-366 RQFVLDIYIGSTSKD
+366 RQFLLDIYIGSMSKN
-381 EYTKKLAQDLLSRTK
+381 ENTKKLVQDLLSKTK
-396 SQGVELFSKDWGDLT
+396 SQGVDLFSKDGGDLT

-422 FTTDYKADSPNFKR
+422 FTTEYKADSPEFKR
-436 LIEMRKLNSL
+436 LIETRKLNSI
-446 TAEGKFDKIRYSIEN
+446 TAKNKCQKIRYFIEN
-461 QEKINIELPSSNEKK
+461 QEKNNIEFSSSGEKK
-476 SFSKISDR
+476 SFAKKIDR

-489 SQIKDLGMGNARR
+489 SQIKDLGMGNTLR

-516 FKGADCANALT
+516 FQGADCANALT

-558 KNLIAHTDANALSR
+558 KNLISHTDANALSR

-581 GDFVKDIQN
+581 GDFVKDVQN
-590 MDIKEVENML
+590 MDIKEVEKML
-600 EENRLKNSKENISLD
+600 EQNSLKNSKENISLD

-632 LAVSEK
+632 LVVSEK
-638 VADFKMKVAL
+638 VQDFNIKIAL
-648 LRKYEKLYNKKKNI
+648 VRKYEKLSNKKKNI

-675 KYKEEFK
+675 KYKEELK
-682 KNLRELPIAYKTS
+682 ESLKTLPIRYKSS
-695 AQVLRN
+695 ALVRKQV
-701 LEGNLTKKTQEE
+701 EGNFYRKTQEE

-724 EKEKVQKEEKETPI
+724 EKEKVQEEEKETPI
-738 SKIKKRRYIRKISK
+738 SKIKKWRDIRKISR

-761 LNGKRDSMKAGE
+761 LDGKRDSMKSSE
-773 ISRISLE
+773 ISAISLE
-780 DKTKISED
+780 DKRKISED
-788 KRAKMEEEFRK
+788 KRAKKEEEFRK
-799 IMQPEKYGKIADEA
+799 IMQPEKHGKIADKT

-827 EETALTK
+827 EETSLTK
-834 PKENRFLKF
+834 PKENRFMKF
-843 LQDTFDLAGKAGEQI
+843 LQSTFDLAGKAGEKI
-858 VNGSQKA
+858 VNGSQTV
-865 AENIGNFVNNIGK
+865 AENIGNFVNNMGK
-878 VQKNKAIKDAKDKLP
+878 SQKDKAIKEAEDKLP
-893 KEDAEK
+893 KDDAKK

-917 KEVLEENKAKAKKDK
+917 KEVLEENKAKAK
-932 QQEKERQEQKDRQ
+932 QEKQAEKARQAQTDKK

-950 TVPTGPENAGGR
+950 TAPTGQENAGGR

>member
-158 EISNVKYNASSQQK
+158 EISNVRYNASSQQK

-183 DTKEAESIFNNY
+183 DTKEANIIYNNY
-195 MKQQRAMQKF
+195 MKQQRAKEKF

-217 DETPRVKGT
+217 DKTPRVKGK

-297 NLKEIQEKHPN
+297 DLKEIQEKHPN

-366 RQFVLDIYIGSTSKD
+366 RQFLLDIYIGSTSKD

-461 QEKINIELPSSNEKK
+461 QGKNDIEFSSSNEKK
-476 SFSKISDR
+476 AFSKVSDR

-489 SQIKDLGMGNARR
+489 SQIKELGMGNARR

-516 FKGADCANALT
+516 FKGTDCANALT

-558 KNLIAHTDANALSR
+558 KNLVAHTDANALSQ

-581 GDFVKDIQN
+581 GDFIADVQN
-590 MDIKEVENML
+590 MDIKEVEKML
-600 EENRLKNSKENISLD
+600 EQNRLKSSKENISID
-615 KLMGEVEYA
+615 KLMKEVEYA
-624 GIKGAEKD
+624 GIKGGEKD
-632 LAVSEK
+632 LEVNEK
-638 VADFKMKVAL
+638 VVDFRMKLAL
-648 LRKYEKLYNKKKNI
+648 LRKYEKMAGKRNI
-662 SPEEKAEAKENFE
+662 SSEEKAEAKENFE

-682 KNLRELPIAYKTS
+682 KTLRELPTAYKTS
-695 AQVLRN
+695 ALVLRI
-701 LEGNLTKKTQEE
+701 LEGNLNKKTQEE

-724 EKEKVQKEEKETPI
+724 EKEKVQEEEKETLI
-738 SKIKKRRYIRKISK
+738 SKIKKWRDIRKISK
-752 DREQKLQEV
+752 DREQKLQDI
-761 LNGKRDSMKAGE
+761 LDGKRDVMKASE
-773 ISRISLE
+773 VSRISLE
-780 DKTKISED
+780 DKTKISEA
-788 KRAKMEEEFRK
+788 RAAKMDREFRK
-799 IMQPEKYGKIADEA
+799 AMQPEKYGKIDDKP
-813 SKNSEEKTQEDKSK
+813 SKTSKEKAQENKSK

>member
-80 MYMVLDAKTPGN
+80 MYMVLDAKTLGN

-217 DETPRVKGT
+217 DKTPRVKGK

-297 NLKEIQEKHPN
+297 DLKEIQEKHPN

-366 RQFVLDIYIGSTSKD
+366 RQFLLDIYIGSTSKD

-461 QEKINIELPSSNEKK
+461 QGKNDIEFSSSNEKK
-476 SFSKISDR
+476 AFSKVSDR

-489 SQIKDLGMGNARR
+489 SQIKELGMGNARR

-516 FKGADCANALT
+516 FKGTDCANALT

-558 KNLIAHTDANALSR
+558 KNLVAHTDANALSQ

-581 GDFVKDIQN
+581 GDFIADVQN
-590 MDIKEVENML
+590 MDIKEVEKML
-600 EENRLKNSKENISLD
+600 EQNRLKSSKENISID
-615 KLMGEVEYA
+615 KLMKEVEYA
-624 GIKGAEKD
+624 GIKGGEKD
-632 LAVSEK
+632 LEVNEK
-638 VADFKMKVAL
+638 VVDFRMKLAL
-648 LRKYEKLYNKKKNI
+648 LRKYEKMAGKRNI
-662 SPEEKAEAKENFE
+662 SSEEKAEAKENFE

-682 KNLRELPIAYKTS
+682 KTLRELPTAYKTS
-695 AQVLRN
+695 ALVLRI
-701 LEGNLTKKTQEE
+701 LEGNLNKRTQEE

-724 EKEKVQKEEKETPI
+724 EKEKVQEEEKETLI
-738 SKIKKRRYIRKISK
+738 SKIKKWRDIRKISK
-752 DREQKLQEV
+752 DREQKLQDI
-761 LNGKRDSMKAGE
+761 LDGKRDVMKASE
-773 ISRISLE
+773 VSRISLE
-780 DKTKISED
+780 DKTKISEA
-788 KRAKMEEEFRK
+788 RAAKMDREFRK
-799 IMQPEKYGKIADEA
+799 AMQPEKYGKIDDKP
-813 SKNSEEKTQEDKSK
+813 SKTSKEKAQENKSK

>member
-28 EENSNRSV
+28 EENSNRSI

-43 ELKRSKVVEAVQ
+43 ELKRNKVVEAVQ

-80 MYMVLDAKTPGN
+80 MYMELDSKTPGN
-92 PEYIDFESLNI
+92 PEYIDFESLNL
-103 IINSVKEHEID
+103 IINSVKEYEID
-114 LVQNGI
+114 FVQNGI

-366 RQFVLDIYIGSTSKD
+366 RQFLLDIYIGSTSKD

-422 FTTDYKADSPNFKR
+422 FTTDYKADSPTFKR
-436 LIEMRKLNSL
+436 FIETRKLNSL
-446 TAEGKFDKIRYSIEN
+446 TAEAKFDKIRYSIEN
-461 QEKINIELPSSNEKK
+461 QVENDIEFSSSNEKK
-476 SFSKISDR
+476 AFSKVSDR

-489 SQIKDLGMGNARR
+489 SQIKELGMGNARR

-516 FKGADCANALT
+516 FKGTDCANALT

-558 KNLIAHTDANALSR
+558 KNLVAHTDANALSQ

-581 GDFVKDIQN
+581 GDFIADVQN
-590 MDIKEVENML
+590 MDIKEVEKML
-600 EENRLKNSKENISLD
+600 EQNRLKSSKENISID
-615 KLMGEVEYA
+615 KLMKEVEYA
-624 GIKGAEKD
+624 GIKGGEKD
-632 LAVSEK
+632 LEVNEK
-638 VADFKMKVAL
+638 VVDFRMKLAL
-648 LRKYEKLYNKKKNI
+648 LRKYEKMAGKRNI
-662 SPEEKAEAKENFE
+662 SSEEKAEAKENFE

-682 KNLRELPIAYKTS
+682 KTLSELPTAYKTS
-695 AQVLRN
+695 ALVLRI
-701 LEGNLTKKTQEE
+701 LEGNLNKRTQEE

-724 EKEKVQKEEKETPI
+724 EKEKVQEEEKETLI
-738 SKIKKRRYIRKISK
+738 SKIKKWRDIRKISK
-752 DREQKLQEV
+752 DREQKLQDI
-761 LNGKRDSMKAGE
+761 LDGKRDVMKASE
-773 ISRISLE
+773 VSRISLE
-780 DKTKISED
+780 DKTKISEA
-788 KRAKMEEEFRK
+788 RAAKMDREFRK
-799 IMQPEKYGKIADEA
+799 AMQPEKYGKIDDKP
-813 SKNSEEKTQEDKSK
+813 SKTSREKAQENKSK

>member
-80 MYMVLDAKTPGN
+80 MYMELDSKTPGN
-92 PEYIDFESLNI
+92 PEYIDFESLNL
-103 IINSVKEHEID
+103 IINSVKEYEID
-114 LVQNGI
+114 FVQNGI

-195 MKQQRAMQKF
+195 MKQQRAIQKF
-205 LDENKELKLTEK
+205 LDENKEPKLADK
-217 DETPRVKGT
+217 DEVPRVKGK

-245 FKQLK
+245 LKQLK

-354 SIELFKM
+354 SIELLKM
-361 DTPKK
+361 DIPNK
-366 RQFVLDIYIGSTSKD
+366 RQFLSDIYIATTSKD
-381 EYTKKLAQDLLSRTK
+381 KYRQQLARELLSRTK

-461 QEKINIELPSSNEKK
+461 QGKNDIEFSSSNEKK
-476 SFSKISDR
+476 AFSKVSDR

-489 SQIKDLGMGNARR
+489 SQIKELGMGNARR

-516 FKGADCANALT
+516 FKGTDCANALT

-558 KNLIAHTDANALSR
+558 KNLVAHTDANALSQ

-581 GDFVKDIQN
+581 GDFIADVQN
-590 MDIKEVENML
+590 MDIKEVEKML
-600 EENRLKNSKENISLD
+600 EQNRLKSSKENISID
-615 KLMGEVEYA
+615 KLMKEVEYA
-624 GIKGAEKD
+624 GIKGGEKD
-632 LAVSEK
+632 LEVNEK
-638 VADFKMKVAL
+638 VVDFRMKLAL
-648 LRKYEKLYNKKKNI
+648 LRKYEKMAGKRNI
-662 SPEEKAEAKENFE
+662 SSEEKAEAKENFE

-682 KNLRELPIAYKTS
+682 KTLSELPTAYKTS
-695 AQVLRN
+695 ALVLRI
-701 LEGNLTKKTQEE
+701 LEGNLNKKTQEE

-724 EKEKVQKEEKETPI
+724 EKEKVQEEEKETLI
-738 SKIKKRRYIRKISK
+738 SKIKKWRDIRKISK
-752 DREQKLQEV
+752 DREQKLQDI
-761 LNGKRDSMKAGE
+761 LDGKRDVMKASE
-773 ISRISLE
+773 VSRISLE
-780 DKTKISED
+780 DKTKISEA
-788 KRAKMEEEFRK
+788 RAAKMDREFRK
-799 IMQPEKYGKIADEA
+799 AMQPEKYGKIDDKP
-813 SKNSEEKTQEDKSK
+813 SKTSKEKAQENKSK

>member
-158 EISNVKYNASSQQK
+158 EISNVRYNASSQQK

-183 DTKEAESIFNNY
+183 DTKEANIIYNNY
-195 MKQQRAMQKF
+195 MKQQRAKEKF

-217 DETPRVKGT
+217 DKTPRVKGT

-366 RQFVLDIYIGSTSKD
+366 RQFLLDIYIGSTSKD

-558 KNLIAHTDANALSR
+558 KNLIAHTDANALSQ

-581 GDFVKDIQN
+581 GDFIADVQN
-590 MDIKEVENML
+590 MDIKEVEKML
-600 EENRLKNSKENISLD
+600 EQNRLKSSKENISID
-615 KLMGEVEYA
+615 KLMKEVEYA
-624 GIKGAEKD
+624 GIKGGEKD
-632 LAVSEK
+632 LEVNEK
-638 VADFKMKVAL
+638 VVDFRMKLAL
-648 LRKYEKLYNKKKNI
+648 LRKYEKMAGKRNI
-662 SPEEKAEAKENFE
+662 SSEEKAEAKENFE

-682 KNLRELPIAYKTS
+682 KTLRELPTAYKTS
-695 AQVLRN
+695 ALVLRI
-701 LEGNLTKKTQEE
+701 LEGNLNKRTQEE

-724 EKEKVQKEEKETPI
+724 EKEKVQEEEKETLI
-738 SKIKKRRYIRKISK
+738 SKIKKWRDIRKISK
-752 DREQKLQEV
+752 DREQKLQDI
-761 LNGKRDSMKAGE
+761 LDGKRDVMKASE
-773 ISRISLE
+773 VSRISLE
-780 DKTKISED
+780 DKTKISEA
-788 KRAKMEEEFRK
+788 RAAKMDREFRK
-799 IMQPEKYGKIADEA
+799 AMQPEKYGKIDDKP
-813 SKNSEEKTQEDKSK
+813 SKTSKEKAQENKSK

>member
-158 EISNVKYNASSQQK
+158 EISNVRYNASSQQK

-183 DTKEAESIFNNY
+183 DTKEANIIYNNY
-195 MKQQRAMQKF
+195 MKQQRAKEKF

-217 DETPRVKGT
+217 DKTPRVKGK

-297 NLKEIQEKHPN
+297 DLKEIQEKHPN

-354 SIELFKM
+354 SIELLKM
-361 DTPKK
+361 DIPNK
-366 RQFVLDIYIGSTSKD
+366 RQFLSDIYIATTSKD
-381 EYTKKLAQDLLSRTK
+381 KYRQQLARELLSRTK

-461 QEKINIELPSSNEKK
+461 QGKNDIEFSSSNEKK
-476 SFSKISDR
+476 AFSKVSDR

-489 SQIKDLGMGNARR
+489 SQIKELGMGNARR

-516 FKGADCANALT
+516 FKGTDCANALT

-558 KNLIAHTDANALSR
+558 KNLVAHTDANALSQ

-581 GDFVKDIQN
+581 GDFIADVQN
-590 MDIKEVENML
+590 MDIKEVEKML
-600 EENRLKNSKENISLD
+600 EQNRLKSSKENISID
-615 KLMGEVEYA
+615 KLMKEVEYA
-624 GIKGAEKD
+624 GIKGGEKD
-632 LAVSEK
+632 LEVNEK
-638 VADFKMKVAL
+638 VVDFRMKLAL
-648 LRKYEKLYNKKKNI
+648 LRKYEKMAGKRNI
-662 SPEEKAEAKENFE
+662 SSEEKAEAKENFE

-682 KNLRELPIAYKTS
+682 KTLRELPTAYKTS
-695 AQVLRN
+695 ALVLRI
-701 LEGNLTKKTQEE
+701 LEGNLNKRTQEE

-724 EKEKVQKEEKETPI
+724 EKEKVQEEEKETLI
-738 SKIKKRRYIRKISK
+738 SKIKKWRDIRKISK
-752 DREQKLQEV
+752 DREQKLQDI
-761 LNGKRDSMKAGE
+761 LDGKRDVMKASE
-773 ISRISLE
+773 VSRISLE
-780 DKTKISED
+780 DKTKISEA
-788 KRAKMEEEFRK
+788 RAAKMDREFRK
-799 IMQPEKYGKIADEA
+799 AMQPEKYGKIDDKP
-813 SKNSEEKTQEDKSK
+813 SKTSKEKAQENKSK

>member
-13 ASGILENHPN
+13 ASGILENRQN
-23 EEKEN
+23 VDREN
-28 EENSNRSV
+28 EENLNRSID
-36 EDLKTIE
+36 DLRTID
-43 ELKRSKVVEAVQ
+43 ELKRSKVTEAVQ

-80 MYMVLDAKTPGN
+80 MYMELDSKTPGN
-92 PEYIDFESLNI
+92 PEYIDFESLNL
-103 IINSVKEHEID
+103 IINSVKEYEID
-114 LVQNGI
+114 FVQNGI

-195 MKQQRAMQKF
+195 MKQQRAIQKF
-205 LDENKELKLTEK
+205 LDENKEPKLADK
-217 DETPRVKGT
+217 DEVPRVKGK

-245 FKQLK
+245 LKQLK

-354 SIELFKM
+354 SIELLKM
-361 DTPKK
+361 DIPNK
-366 RQFVLDIYIGSTSKD
+366 RQFLSDIYIATTSKD
-381 EYTKKLAQDLLSRTK
+381 KYRQQLARELLSRTK

-461 QEKINIELPSSNEKK
+461 QGKNDIEFSSSNEKK
-476 SFSKISDR
+476 AFSKVSDR

-489 SQIKDLGMGNARR
+489 SQIKELGMGNARR

-516 FKGADCANALT
+516 FKGTDCANALT

-558 KNLIAHTDANALSR
+558 KNLVAHTDANALSQ

-581 GDFVKDIQN
+581 GDFIADVQN
-590 MDIKEVENML
+590 MDIKEVEKML
-600 EENRLKNSKENISLD
+600 EQNRLKSSKENISID
-615 KLMGEVEYA
+615 KLMKEVEYA
-624 GIKGAEKD
+624 GIKGGEKD
-632 LAVSEK
+632 LEVNEK
-638 VADFKMKVAL
+638 VVDFRMKLAL
-648 LRKYEKLYNKKKNI
+648 LRKYEKMAGKRNI
-662 SPEEKAEAKENFE
+662 SSEEKAEAKENFE

-682 KNLRELPIAYKTS
+682 KTLSELPTAYKTS
-695 AQVLRN
+695 ALVLRI
-701 LEGNLTKKTQEE
+701 LEGNLNKKTQEE

-724 EKEKVQKEEKETPI
+724 EKEKVQEEEKETLI
-738 SKIKKRRYIRKISK
+738 SKIKKWRDIRKISK
-752 DREQKLQEV
+752 DREQKLQDI
-761 LNGKRDSMKAGE
+761 LDGKRDVMKASE
-773 ISRISLE
+773 VSRISLE
-780 DKTKISED
+780 DKTKISEA
-788 KRAKMEEEFRK
+788 RAAKMDREFRK
-799 IMQPEKYGKIADEA
+799 AMQPEKYGKIDDKP
-813 SKNSEEKTQEDKSK
+813 SKTSKEKAQENKSK

>member
-1 MNERIDEIDDLE
+1 
-13 ASGILENHPN
+13 
-23 EEKEN
+23 
-28 EENSNRSV
+28 
-36 EDLKTIE
+36 
-43 ELKRSKVVEAVQ
+43 
-55 ASTVYNNLSEI
+55 
-66 PGLNTREFLNSIVD
+66 
-80 MYMVLDAKTPGN
+80 
-92 PEYIDFESLNI
+92 
-103 IINSVKEHEID
+103 
-114 LVQNGI
+114 
-120 VTNDDGTINKIE
+120 
-132 SAEQIHDMTG
+132 
-142 IPVSQILA
+142 
-150 QNKYDNSF
+150 
-158 EISNVKYNASSQQK
+158 

-183 DTKEAESIFNNY
+183 DTKEANIIYNNY
-195 MKQQRAMQKF
+195 MKQQRAKEKF

-446 TAEGKFDKIRYSIEN
+446 TAEGKFDKIRYSIEKKKKN
-461 QEKINIELPSSNEKK
+461 DIEFSSSNEKK
-476 SFSKISDR
+476 AFSKVSDR

-489 SQIKDLGMGNARR
+489 SQIKELGMGNARR

-516 FKGADCANALT
+516 FKGTDCANALT

-558 KNLIAHTDANALSR
+558 KNLVAHTDANALSQ

-581 GDFVKDIQN
+581 GDFIADVQN
-590 MDIKEVENML
+590 MDIKEVEKML
-600 EENRLKNSKENISLD
+600 EQNRLKSSKENISID
-615 KLMGEVEYA
+615 KLMKEVEYA
-624 GIKGAEKD
+624 GIKGGEKD
-632 LAVSEK
+632 LEVNEK
-638 VADFKMKVAL
+638 VVDFRMKLAL
-648 LRKYEKLYNKKKNI
+648 LRKYEKMAGKRNI
-662 SPEEKAEAKENFE
+662 SSEEKAEAKENFE

-682 KNLRELPIAYKTS
+682 KTLRELPTAYKTS
-695 AQVLRN
+695 ALVLRI
-701 LEGNLTKKTQEE
+701 LEGNLNKKTQEE

-724 EKEKVQKEEKETPI
+724 EKEKVQEEEKETLI
-738 SKIKKRRYIRKISK
+738 SKIKKWRDIRKISK
-752 DREQKLQEV
+752 DREQKLQDI
-761 LNGKRDSMKAGE
+761 LDGKRDVMKASE
-773 ISRISLE
+773 VSRISLE
-780 DKTKISED
+780 DKTKISEA
-788 KRAKMEEEFRK
+788 RAAKMDREFRK
-799 IMQPEKYGKIADEA
+799 AMQPEKYGKIDDKP
-813 SKNSEEKTQEDKSK
+813 SKTSKEKAQENKSK

>member
-183 DTKEAESIFNNY
+183 DTKEANIIYNNY
-195 MKQQRAMQKF
+195 MKQQRAKEKF

-217 DETPRVKGT
+217 DKTPRVKGK

-461 QEKINIELPSSNEKK
+461 QGKNDIEFSSSNEKK
-476 SFSKISDR
+476 AFSKVSDR

-489 SQIKDLGMGNARR
+489 SQIKELGMGNARR

-516 FKGADCANALT
+516 FKGTDCANALT

-558 KNLIAHTDANALSR
+558 KNLVAHTDANALSQ

-581 GDFVKDIQN
+581 GDFIADVQN
-590 MDIKEVENML
+590 MDIKEVEKML
-600 EENRLKNSKENISLD
+600 EQNRLKSSKENISID
-615 KLMGEVEYA
+615 KLMKEVEYA
-624 GIKGAEKD
+624 GIKGGEKD
-632 LAVSEK
+632 LEVNEK
-638 VADFKMKVAL
+638 VVDFRMKLAL
-648 LRKYEKLYNKKKNI
+648 LRKYEKMAGKRNI
-662 SPEEKAEAKENFE
+662 SSEEKAEAKENFE

-682 KNLRELPIAYKTS
+682 KTLRELPTAYKTS
-695 AQVLRN
+695 ALVLRI
-701 LEGNLTKKTQEE
+701 LEGNLNKKTQEE

-724 EKEKVQKEEKETPI
+724 EKEKVQEEEKETLI
-738 SKIKKRRYIRKISK
+738 SKIKKWRDIRKISK
-752 DREQKLQEV
+752 DREQKLQDI
-761 LNGKRDSMKAGE
+761 LDGKRDVMKASE
-773 ISRISLE
+773 VSRISLE
-780 DKTKISED
+780 DKTKISEA
-788 KRAKMEEEFRK
+788 RAAKMDREFRK
-799 IMQPEKYGKIADEA
+799 AMQPEKYGKIDDKP
-813 SKNSEEKTQEDKSK
+813 SKTSKEKAQENKSK

>member
-158 EISNVKYNASSQQK
+158 EISNVRYNASSQQK
-172 MFEVILGNCDG
+172 MFEVVLGNCDG
-183 DTKEAESIFNNY
+183 DTKEAESIYNNY
-195 MKQQRAMQKF
+195 MKQQRAIQKF
-205 LDENKELKLTEK
+205 LDENKEPKLADK
-217 DETPRVKGT
+217 DEVPRVKGT

-257 GTHTYKYM
+257 GTHTYKSM

-297 NLKEIQEKHPN
+297 DLKEIQEKHPD

-354 SIELFKM
+354 SIELLKM
-361 DTPKK
+361 DIPNK
-366 RQFVLDIYIGSTSKD
+366 RQFLSDIYIATTSKD
-381 EYTKKLAQDLLSRTK
+381 KYRQQLARELLSRTK

-422 FTTDYKADSPNFKR
+422 FTTDYKADSPTFKR
-436 LIEMRKLNSL
+436 FIETRKLNSL
-446 TAEGKFDKIRYSIEN
+446 TAEAKFDKIRYSIEN
-461 QEKINIELPSSNEKK
+461 QGKNDIEFSSSNEKK
-476 SFSKISDR
+476 AFSKVSDR

-489 SQIKDLGMGNARR
+489 SQIKELGMGNARR

-516 FKGADCANALT
+516 FKGTDCANALT

-558 KNLIAHTDANALSR
+558 KNLVAHTDANALSQ

-581 GDFVKDIQN
+581 GDFIADVQN
-590 MDIKEVENML
+590 MDIKEVEKML
-600 EENRLKNSKENISLD
+600 EQNRLKSSKENISID
-615 KLMGEVEYA
+615 KLMKEVEYA
-624 GIKGAEKD
+624 GIKGGEKD
-632 LAVSEK
+632 LEVNEK
-638 VADFKMKVAL
+638 VVDFRMKLAL
-648 LRKYEKLYNKKKNI
+648 LRKYEKMAGKRNI
-662 SPEEKAEAKENFE
+662 SSEEKAEAKENFE

-682 KNLRELPIAYKTS
+682 KTLSELPTAYKTS
-695 AQVLRN
+695 ALVLRI
-701 LEGNLTKKTQEE
+701 LEGNLNKKTQEE

-724 EKEKVQKEEKETPI
+724 EKEKVQEEEKETLI
-738 SKIKKRRYIRKISK
+738 SKIKKWRDIRKISK
-752 DREQKLQEV
+752 DREQKLQDI
-761 LNGKRDSMKAGE
+761 LDGKRDVMKASE
-773 ISRISLE
+773 VSRISLE
-780 DKTKISED
+780 DKTKISEA
-788 KRAKMEEEFRK
+788 RAAKMDREFRK
-799 IMQPEKYGKIADEA
+799 AMQPEKYGKIDDKP
-813 SKNSEEKTQEDKSK
+813 SKTSKEKAQENKSK

>member
-158 EISNVKYNASSQQK
+158 EISNVRYNASSQQK

-183 DTKEAESIFNNY
+183 DTKEANIIYNNY
-195 MKQQRAMQKF
+195 MKQQRAKEKF

-217 DETPRVKGT
+217 DKTPRVKGK

-297 NLKEIQEKHPN
+297 DLKEIQEKHPN

-366 RQFVLDIYIGSTSKD
+366 RQFLLDIYIGSTSKD

-461 QEKINIELPSSNEKK
+461 QGKNDIEFSSSNEKK
-476 SFSKISDR
+476 AFSKVSDR

-489 SQIKDLGMGNARR
+489 SQIKELGMGNARR

-516 FKGADCANALT
+516 FKGTDCANALT

-558 KNLIAHTDANALSR
+558 KNLVAHTDANALSQ

-581 GDFVKDIQN
+581 GDFIADVQN
-590 MDIKEVENML
+590 MDIKEVEKML
-600 EENRLKNSKENISLD
+600 EQNRLKSSKENISID
-615 KLMGEVEYA
+615 KLMKEVEYA
-624 GIKGAEKD
+624 GIKGGEKD
-632 LAVSEK
+632 LEVNEK
-638 VADFKMKVAL
+638 VVDFRMKLAL
-648 LRKYEKLYNKKKNI
+648 LRKYEKMAGKRNI
-662 SPEEKAEAKENFE
+662 SSEEKAEAKENFE

-682 KNLRELPIAYKTS
+682 KTLRELPTAYKTS
-695 AQVLRN
+695 ALVLRI
-701 LEGNLTKKTQEE
+701 LEGNLNKKTQEE

-724 EKEKVQKEEKETPI
+724 EKEKVQEEEKETLI
-738 SKIKKRRYIRKISK
+738 SKIKKWRDIRKISK
-752 DREQKLQEV
+752 DREQKLQDI
-761 LNGKRDSMKAGE
+761 LDGKRDVMKASE
-773 ISRISLE
+773 VSRISLE
-780 DKTKISED
+780 DKTKISEA
-788 KRAKMEEEFRK
+788 RAAKMDREFRK
-799 IMQPEKYGKIADEA
+799 AMQPEKYGKIDDKP
-813 SKNSEEKTQEDKSK
+813 SKTSKEKAQENKSK
-827 EETALTK
+827 EETSLTK
-834 PKENRFLKF
+834 PKENRILKF

>member
-158 EISNVKYNASSQQK
+158 EISNVRYNASSQQK

-183 DTKEAESIFNNY
+183 DTKEANIIYNNY
-195 MKQQRAMQKF
+195 MKQQRAKEKF

-217 DETPRVKGT
+217 DKTPRVKGT

-366 RQFVLDIYIGSTSKD
+366 RQFLLDIYIGSTSKD

-396 SQGVELFSKDWGDLT
+396 SQGVDLFSKDWGDLT
-411 PEMVLNIYNSE
+411 PEMVLNIFNSE
-422 FTTDYKADSPNFKR
+422 LATNYKEDSPTFKR
-436 LIEMRKLNSL
+436 FIEIRKLNSL
-446 TAEGKFDKIRYSIEN
+446 TAEAKFDKIRYSIEN
-461 QEKINIELPSSNEKK
+461 QGKNDIEFSSSNEKK
-476 SFSKISDR
+476 AFSKVSDR

-489 SQIKDLGMGNARR
+489 SQIKELGMGNARR

-516 FKGADCANALT
+516 FKGTDCANALT

-558 KNLIAHTDANALSR
+558 KNLVAHTDANALSQ

-581 GDFVKDIQN
+581 GDFIADVQN
-590 MDIKEVENML
+590 MDIKEVEKML
-600 EENRLKNSKENISLD
+600 EQNRLKSSKENISID
-615 KLMGEVEYA
+615 KLMKEVEYA
-624 GIKGAEKD
+624 GIKGGEKD
-632 LAVSEK
+632 LEVNEK
-638 VADFKMKVAL
+638 VVDFRMKLAL
-648 LRKYEKLYNKKKNI
+648 LRKYEKMAGKRNI
-662 SPEEKAEAKENFE
+662 SSEEKAEAKENFE

-682 KNLRELPIAYKTS
+682 KTLRELPTAYKTS
-695 AQVLRN
+695 ALVLRI
-701 LEGNLTKKTQEE
+701 LEGNLNKRTQEE

-724 EKEKVQKEEKETPI
+724 EKEKVQEEEKETLI
-738 SKIKKRRYIRKISK
+738 SKIKKWRDIRKISK
-752 DREQKLQEV
+752 DREQKLQDI
-761 LNGKRDSMKAGE
+761 LDGKRDVMKASE
-773 ISRISLE
+773 VSRISLE
-780 DKTKISED
+780 DKTKISEA
-788 KRAKMEEEFRK
+788 RAAKMDREFRK
-799 IMQPEKYGKIADEA
+799 AMQPEKYGKIDDKP
-813 SKNSEEKTQEDKSK
+813 SKTSKEKAQENKSK